1 MEQFYLHICGEAPMV
16 FAINSKQIGW
26 IEREYESIDLL
37 VEKQDF
43 ILSSYPIKTTNELG
57 TNISFSARIHFSG
70 GKLVSTHKNIIITDY
85 GKNHFK
91 ICAIPF
97 TIPFQNIETPPYYK
111 RFDDYLLS
119 INKNILNFNNSK
131 NSLFYQ
137 LPCSLKDIEVK
148 EMFDLFMLTG
158 KTASE
163 KTYALFLNRNLQVEF
178 DGIADKIEYDGT
190 QIITL
195 QEISDIARHGLVTTY
210 KKSNGGFSKFQQY
223 SVYTQNEAVA
233 PASSVAIPWAFM
245 EAINIQ
251 NYTLARSY
259 LHPSLSASL
268 QDNHIS
274 AYFGEFLEVT
284 PTLDG
289 SLYDLALV
297 YNGNPRFVK
306 IYHFEVNA
314 NRIVNIDCIN

>member
-1 MEQFYLHICGEAPMV
+1 
-16 FAINSKQIGW
+16 
-26 IEREYESIDLL
+26 
-37 VEKQDF
+37 
-43 ILSSYPIKTTNELG
+43 
-57 TNISFSARIHFSG
+57 
-70 GKLVSTHKNIIITDY
+70 
-85 GKNHFK
+85 
-91 ICAIPF
+91 
-97 TIPFQNIETPPYYK
+97 
-111 RFDDYLLS
+111 
-119 INKNILNFNNSK
+119 
-131 NSLFYQ
+131 
-137 LPCSLKDIEVK
+137 
-148 EMFDLFMLTG
+148 
-158 KTASE
+158 
-163 KTYALFLNRNLQVEF
+163 
-178 DGIADKIEYDGT
+178 
-190 QIITL
+190 
-195 QEISDIARHGLVTTY
+195 
-210 KKSNGGFSKFQQY
+210 
-223 SVYTQNEAVA
+223 
-233 PASSVAIPWAFM
+233 M